1 MGVGC
6 LAKTGH
12 EGWLPLPLA
21 KFLAANH
28 AIAEARAPRKT
39 NTTMPPA
46 SKKNTT
52 REALMDAFLVLN
64 SLILLFSHWA
74 APRK

>member
-1 MGVGC
+1 
-6 LAKTGH
+6 
-12 EGWLPLPLA
+12 
-21 KFLAANH
+21 
-28 AIAEARAPRKT
+28 
-39 NTTMPPA
+39 MPPA